1 MLCRFGTGTLSVP
14 TEPTPASTPPAGVQR
29 TPGWSTVAAGE
40 PAPGVFLELR
50 LPTTSL
56 VAGTLVTPEFVVRNT
71 STDEVSLSSGV
82 SVVPDGQDQASNGAQ
97 PDPRAFPMFP
107 RTGPPSAFET
117 RVPAGQTR
125 VVTAMAQVPFDRSRP
140 VHLHAGA
147 GLGVVAP
154 TAFIPRRLA
163 SVLADVPVRL
173 ETARPAEQL
182 VLDLQADRQQWCLQA
197 TEASGGRPTGPLFL
211 RLMARGGM
219 GSLLSSRVPGGTAD
233 AWAQRWSRTGSP
245 NLFQGASPL
254 TLTVWVA
261 GPHYVTAR
269 AETTIP
275 ASP

>member
-1 MLCRFGTGTLSVP
+1 
-14 TEPTPASTPPAGVQR
+14 VQG

-40 PAPGVFLELR
+40 PARGVFLELH
-50 LPTTSL
+50 LPSTRL
-56 VAGTLVTPEFVVRNT
+56 VAGTLVTPEFLVRNT

-82 SVVPDGQDQASNGAQ
+82 SVVPDGQDQASNGAP

-107 RTGPPSAFET
+107 TTGPPGAFET

-125 VVTAMAQVPFDRSRP
+125 VVTAMAQVSFDASRP

-147 GLGVVAP
+147 GLGIVTPNV
-154 TAFIPRRLA
+154 FIPRRVA
-163 SVLADVPVRL
+163 SVLADIPVRL
-173 ETARPAEQL
+173 EEATPAEQL
-182 VLDLQADRQQWCLQA
+182 VLDLQADRQQWCLKA
-197 TEASGGRPTGPLFL
+197 TDTGGGQPTGPLFI

-219 GSLLSSRVPGGTAD
+219 GSLLSSRVPGGTGD

-245 NLFQGASPL
+245 NLFQDTTPL

-269 AETTIP
+269 AEITIP
-275 ASP
+275 AGP